1 MKDPDR
7 LRATFAR
14 AFGPLVLTPCAEGYR
29 VAGNIKAPEIRAGSG
44 GLSPSNASCGG
55 RGLLESGPAS
65 VHQGHRLVR
74 ASLAAEDDGG
84 ERWRYGVRF
93 AHSRIA
99 ARSAE

>member
-55 RGLLESGPAS
+55 GVYSKADLLPFT
-65 VHQGHRLVR
+65 R
-74 ASLAAEDDGG
+74 AIVS
-84 ERWRYGVRF
+84 
-93 AHSRIA
+93 
-99 ARSAE
+99 